1 MHDYDKKQ
9 IGFRLNQLRKYKGW
23 SLAYVS
29 KRCGVSA
36 QSICK
41 LESGNGNLTVPML
54 MKFCQLYDVTA
65 DYIMLGKGEIKN
77 KTFADI
83 ISKFTP
89 AQIKAL
95 DNALLNYQSICGK

>member
-1 MHDYDKKQ
+1 
-9 IGFRLNQLRKYKGW
+9 
-23 SLAYVS
+23 
-29 KRCGVSA
+29 
-36 QSICK
+36 
-41 LESGNGNLTVPML
+41 